1 MTLGGCRVVPIKIHD
16 RQARRQVVFQDSSEL
31 GDVKGP
37 KVVLDIGDV
46 ELEPGRALGQRMV
59 HDTRL
64 AALGAQ
70 VVEDTLPDAFEEPAL
85 FGATVDARN
94 ARRLAA
100 TAAG

>member
-1 MTLGGCRVVPIKIHD
+1 
-16 RQARRQVVFQDSSEL
+16 
-31 GDVKGP
+31 
-37 KVVLDIGDV
+37 
-46 ELEPGRALGQRMV
+46 MV

-85 FGATVDARN
+85 FAATVDARN
-94 ARRLAA
+94 GRRLAA